1 MNEEKMEKMYRGYL
15 SNKLPKMLDELKNL
29 AERRA
34 MDKWT
39 QKEAKELR
47 NKFVEV
53 KKELHK
59 ARQMALKVDKMK
71 VKKLN

>member
-1 MNEEKMEKMYRGYL
+1 MNEEKMERMYRGYL
-15 SNKLPKMLDELKNL
+15 LNKLPKILNELIFL

-34 MDKWT
+34 ENKWT

>member
-1 MNEEKMEKMYRGYL
+1 MNEEKMERMYRGYL

-29 AERRA
+29 AEKRA

-39 QKEAKELR
+39 QKEAKDLR

>member
-15 SNKLPKMLDELKNL
+15 LNKLPKMLDELKNL

-39 QKEAKELR
+39 QKEAKDLR

>member
-1 MNEEKMEKMYRGYL
+1 MNEEKMERMYRGYL
-15 SNKLPKMLDELKNL
+15 LNKLPKMLDELKNL

-39 QKEAKELR
+39 QKEAKDLR

>member
-15 SNKLPKMLDELKNL
+15 LNKLPKILNELIFL

-34 MDKWT
+34 ENKWT

-59 ARQMALKVDKMK
+59 ARQTALKVDKLK
-71 VKKLN
+71 VKNL

>member
-1 MNEEKMEKMYRGYL
+1 MDKEKMEKMYRGYL

-29 AERRA
+29 AGKRA

-39 QKEAKELR
+39 QKEAKDLR
-47 NKFVEV
+47 NKFVEI

>member
-15 SNKLPKMLDELKNL
+15 LNKLPKMLDELKNL

-39 QKEAKELR
+39 QKEAKDLR
-47 NKFVEV
+47 NKFIEV

>member
-1 MNEEKMEKMYRGYL
+1 MNEEKMERMYRGYL

-29 AERRA
+29 AEKRA

-39 QKEAKELR
+39 QKEAKDLR
-47 NKFVEV
+47 NKFIEV

>member
-29 AERRA
+29 AEKRA

-39 QKEAKELR
+39 QKEAKDLR

>member
-1 MNEEKMEKMYRGYL
+1 MDKEKMEKMYRGYL
-15 SNKLPKMLDELKNL
+15 LNKLPKMLDELIFL

-34 MDKWT
+34 TNKWT

-47 NKFVEV
+47 RKFVEV

-59 ARQMALKVDKMK
+59 ARQTALKVDKLK
-71 VKKLN
+71 VKNL

>member
-29 AERRA
+29 AEKRA

-39 QKEAKELR
+39 LKNAKELR
-47 NKFVEV
+47 SKFVEI

>member
-15 SNKLPKMLDELKNL
+15 SNKLPKMLDELKTL
-29 AERRA
+29 AAVRA
-34 MDKWT
+34 RNKWT
-39 QKEAKELR
+39 LKNAKELR
-47 NKFVEV
+47 SKFVEV

>member
-39 QKEAKELR
+39 QKEAKDLR

>member
-1 MNEEKMEKMYRGYL
+1 MNEEKMERMYRGYL
-15 SNKLPKMLDELKNL
+15 LNKLPKILNELIFL

-34 MDKWT
+34 ENKWT
-39 QKEAKELR
+39 QKEAKDLR